1 LDKLLERRDLEE
13 TEAEFALREIMG
25 GKTNNPQVSAF
36 LTTLKMKGETAG
48 EIAAFARAM
57 GESAIGV
64 LPRAGNL
71 VDTAGTGGDGC
82 GTFNVST
89 CAALVAAGA
98 GATVAKH
105 GNRAVSGRSGS
116 ADVLEEL
123 GVNIAV
129 APQTAKEQL
138 ETIGVSFL
146 FAPSFH
152 PAMRTVAQ
160 VRRELGFRTV
170 FNLLGPLTNPAG
182 AKRQVVGVYEKP
194 LLEKMAGALKALGTE
209 KALVVCSDTDEIGIS
224 GETEVYEVSG
234 DGIEHYAIC
243 PEDFGFKRSGI
254 ASILAPDRAKSAET
268 ILGVLNGRQ
277 GPARDITLLNAGAAI
292 YASGVAGSLGKGV
305 SAAGRAIDSGR
316 ALRKL
321 ELLKGFGK

>member
-1 LDKLLERRDLEE
+1 MEKQDLEG
-13 TEAEFALREIMG
+13 TEAEFALQEIMG

-36 LTTLKMKGETAG
+36 LTALKMKGETVA
-48 EIAAFARAM
+48 EIAAFAGAM
-57 GESAIGV
+57 RKNAIAI
-64 LPRAGNL
+64 LPKAGHL

-82 GTFNVST
+82 GTFNIST

-98 GATVAKH
+98 GASVAKH
-105 GNRAVSGRSGS
+105 GNRSASGKTGS

-138 ETIGVSFL
+138 ETIGISFL

-152 PAMRTVAQ
+152 PAMKTVAP
-160 VRRELGFRTV
+160 VRKELGFKTV

-194 LLEKMAGALKALGTE
+194 LLEKMAGALGALGAE

-224 GETEVYEVSG
+224 GETEVREVSG
-234 DGIEHYAIC
+234 GETDRYTIC
-243 PEDFGFKRSGI
+243 PEDFGFRRGGMD
-254 ASILAPDRAKSAET
+254 AILAGDRAKSAEI
-268 ILGVLNGRQ
+268 ILGVLQ
-277 GPARDITLLNAGAAI
+277 GSEGAARDVVLLNAGAAI
-292 YASGVAGSLGKGV
+292 YASGIANTINKGV

-316 ALRKL
+316 ALEKL
-321 ELLKGFGK
+321 ELLRDFGK